1 MAELRNKKQL
11 EKVEKHMSDHKAEKQ
26 AKIWIKNQIEA
37 QIVFKEWMS
46 NKSRQNSASWKNS

>member
-26 AKIWIKNQIEA
+26 AKIRIKNQIEA
-37 QIVFKEWMS
+37 
-46 NKSRQNSASWKNS
+46 